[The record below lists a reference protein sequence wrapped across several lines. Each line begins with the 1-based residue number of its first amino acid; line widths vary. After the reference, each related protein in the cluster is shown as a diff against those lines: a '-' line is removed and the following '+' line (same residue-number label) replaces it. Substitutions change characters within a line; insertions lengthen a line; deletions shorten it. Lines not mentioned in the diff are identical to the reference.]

1 MDIFITLQISLSK
14 SLFLLDVVVVVVVV
28 AVGEEDE
35 GVKIKTKLSLLYR
48 LTYFLVRTSSL
59 PINRPKVGAKHLYV
73 HCTLSYLT
81 YHNLK

>member
-14 SLFLLDVVVVVVVV
+14 GLFSLDVVVAV

-48 LTYFLVRTSSL
+48 LTCF
-59 PINRPKVGAKHLYV
+59 
-73 HCTLSYLT
+73 
-81 YHNLK
+81 

>member
-14 SLFLLDVVVVVVVV
+14 GLFSLDVVVVVVV

-48 LTYFLVRTSSL
+48 LTCF
-59 PINRPKVGAKHLYV
+59 
-73 HCTLSYLT
+73 
-81 YHNLK
+81 

>member
-14 SLFLLDVVVVVVVV
+14 GLFSLDADVVVV

-48 LTYFLVRTSSL
+48 LTCF
-59 PINRPKVGAKHLYV
+59 
-73 HCTLSYLT
+73 
-81 YHNLK
+81 

>member
-14 SLFLLDVVVVVVVV
+14 SLFLLDVVVVVV

-35 GVKIKTKLSLLYR
+35 GVKIKTKLSLLYT
-48 LTYFLVRTSSL
+48 LTFFLVRTSSL
-59 PINRPKVGAKHLYV
+59 PVNRPKVGAKHLYV

>member
-14 SLFLLDVVVVVVVV
+14 SLFLLDVVVVV

-48 LTYFLVRTSSL
+48 LTCMFLVRTSSL
-59 PINRPKVGAKHLYV
+59 PVNRPKVGAKHLYV